1 MDIYNELG
9 KNLPYHP
16 SKQADGDKAPAT
28 IATEGKKAARSK
40 DISSTRK
47 QQKSIISDR

>member
-28 IATEGKKAARSK
+28 IATEGKK
-40 DISSTRK
+40 SSQK
-47 QQKSIISDR
+47 QRYFANQKTTEKHNI

>member
-16 SKQADGDKAPAT
+16 SKEADGDKAPAT
-28 IATEGKKAARSK
+28 IATEGKKQPEAKIFRQPENN
-40 DISSTRK
+40 RNP
-47 QQKSIISDR
+47 